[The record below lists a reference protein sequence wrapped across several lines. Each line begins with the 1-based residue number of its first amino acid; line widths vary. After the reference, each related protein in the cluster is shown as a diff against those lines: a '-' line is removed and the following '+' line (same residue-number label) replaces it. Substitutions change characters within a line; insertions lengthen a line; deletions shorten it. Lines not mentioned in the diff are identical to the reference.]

1 MAKTDRY
8 AIEIETRKAQS
19 SINGLKTAVKGF
31 VAILAA
37 RQIVDFGNKIRD
49 SVKNFQTYENQL
61 RLITKSSDDLNR
73 VMGLLQ
79 KAAVDNRTAFGDT
92 VDLFTKLRI
101 STEALGIAEE
111 RVIDVTG
118 KLSKALQLA
127 GADGNT
133 ASSVI
138 RQFGQAMA
146 SGEVRGDEFRSLVEG
161 LGPALAIMAR
171 ESGITVGQLRRM
183 SQAGELTA
191 ETMFKMLENSKAL
204 TAAFAD
210 QKPTLDQLETAL
222 SDSFD
227 RMLAKIA
234 ETSGAT
240 AAYEKLIKNLTVTF
254 NQLAGLETVRDLSP
268 EKILEQVKD
277 GAIKAEDAI
286 NELNKRYIDL
296 LDLGPLDLI
305 LRPGVAVTDQLNG
318 KNKELRTT
326 YKLLIEEIKQLEEAQ
341 KQTTQKA
348 KEEATAQKE
357 LDDALKA
364 IIKPYENVIKKAT
377 EYSKLDFRTPIEKA
391 KDNYELAVKTLESLQ
406 EAQQKLVGSGKDLE
420 NSTVSI
426 EQEIRNA
433 EKAVNG
439 YKEALDKLTAETDT
453 YENFYSNL
461 IKSSQDTVR
470 ETQFAKDAL
479 EQLSRDLEAG
489 KIGPE
494 LYAEAVESINR
505 ALGNVQKEAKKTTE
519 EINKILADAET
530 RKERAFEE
538 VELFGLDGLKK
549 KLREIELEEKRL
561 AKEAEA
567 RIKSQFKDADEAELK
582 KALEEIRKSANETIK
597 SRQDAAKQ
605 LDDLIQQEKE
615 NQRTFEYGWEKA
627 FEDYADNATNAAKQA
642 QRIFEKTTKGMEDA
656 IVNFAKTGKFEFR
669 GFLNS
674 ILEDL
679 LRSQVRQLIAGL
691 FGGGQGGGSV
701 ILGGLKNILGFAN
714 GGIIPSN
721 SPVLVGERGPEL
733 LAGAA
738 GNRVT
743 PTEGIGNNI
752 TYNIN
757 AVDALSFKQLVARDP
772 QFINAVVEQGR
783 RSVPQTRR

>member
-8 AIEIETRKAQS
+8 AIEIETRKAQT

-37 RQIVDFGNKIRD
+37 KQIVDFGNKIRD

-101 STEALGIAEE
+101 STESLGIAEE

-171 ESGITVGQLRRM
+171 ESGVTVGQLRRM

-191 ETMFKMLENSKAL
+191 EAMFKMLENSKAL

-240 AAYEKLIKNLTVTF
+240 RAYESLIKNLTVTF
-254 NQLAGLETVRDLSP
+254 NQLAGLETVRDMSP
-268 EKILEQVKD
+268 EKILEQVRQ

-286 NELNKRYIDL
+286 KELNSRYLDL

-305 LRPGVAVTDQLNG
+305 LRPGVAITDQLNG
-318 KNKELRTT
+318 KNKELRET
-326 YKLLIEEIKQLEEAQ
+326 YKSLIEQIKQLEEAQ
-341 KQTTQKA
+341 QQRTQKA
-348 KEEATAQKE
+348 KEEAAAQKE

-364 IIKPYENVIKKAT
+364 IIKPYENAIKKAT

-391 KDNYELAVKTLESLQ
+391 KDNYELAIKTLESLQ

-453 YENFYSNL
+453 YENFYTNL

-479 EQLSRDLEAG
+479 EQLSRDLQAG

-494 LYAEAVESINR
+494 IYAEAVESINR
-505 ALGNVQKEAKKTTE
+505 ALGKVQKEAKKTTE
-519 EINKILADAET
+519 EINRILSDAED

-538 VELFGLDGLKK
+538 VELHGLEGLKK

-561 AKEAEA
+561 AKEAEE
-567 RIKSQFKDADEAELK
+567 RIKTQFKDADEAELK

-597 SRQDAAKQ
+597 SRQEAAKQ
-605 LDDLIQQEKE
+605 LEDLIQQEKE

-642 QRIFEKTTKGMEDA
+642 QKIFEKTTQSMEDA
-656 IVNFAKTGKFEFR
+656 IVSFAKTGKFEFK

-674 ILEDL
+674 ILEDI
-679 LRSQVRQLIAGL
+679 LRSQIRQLIAGL
-691 FGGGQGGGSV
+691 FGGGQSGGSV

>member
-37 RQIVDFGNKIRD
+37 RQIVEFGNKIRD

-519 EINKILADAET
+519 EINRILADAET

>member
-37 RQIVDFGNKIRD
+37 KQVVDFGNKIRD

-101 STEALGIAEE
+101 STESLGIAEE

-171 ESGITVGQLRRM
+171 ESGVTVGQLRRM

-191 ETMFKMLENSKAL
+191 EAMFKMLENSKAL

-210 QKPTLDQLETAL
+210 QKPTIDQLETAL

-240 AAYEKLIKNLTVTF
+240 RAYENLVKNLTVTF
-254 NQLAGLETVRDLSP
+254 NQLAGLETVRDMSP
-268 EKILEQVKD
+268 EKILEQVRQ

-286 NELNKRYIDL
+286 KELNSRYIDL
-296 LDLGPLDLI
+296 LDLGPLDVI
-305 LRPGVAVTDQLNG
+305 LRPGVAITDQLSG
-318 KNKELRTT
+318 KNKELRDT
-326 YKLLIEEIKQLEEAQ
+326 YKSLIEQIKQLEDAQ
-341 KQTTQKA
+341 KQRTQKA
-348 KEEATAQKE
+348 KEEANAQKE

-364 IIKPYENVIKKAT
+364 IIKPYENAIKKAT

-391 KDNYELAVKTLESLQ
+391 KGNYELAVKTLESLQ

-479 EQLSRDLEAG
+479 EQLSRDLQAG

-494 LYAEAVESINR
+494 VYAEAVEGINR
-505 ALGNVQKEAKKTTE
+505 ALGKVQKEAKKTTE
-519 EINKILADAET
+519 EINRILADAED

-538 VELFGLDGLKK
+538 VELFGLDELKK

-561 AKEAEA
+561 AKAAEE
-567 RIKSQFKDADEAELK
+567 RIKTQFKDADEAELK

-597 SRQDAAKQ
+597 SRQEAAKQ

-642 QRIFEKTTKGMEDA
+642 QRIFEKTTQSMEDA
-656 IVNFAKTGKFEFR
+656 IVSFAKTGKFEFK

-674 ILEDL
+674 ILEDI

-691 FGGGQGGGSV
+691 FGGGQSGGSV

>member
-8 AIEIETRKAQS
+8 AIEIETRKAQT

-37 RQIVDFGNKIRD
+37 KQIVDFGNKIRD

-101 STEALGIAEE
+101 STESLGIAEE

-171 ESGITVGQLRRM
+171 ESGVTVGQLRRM

-191 ETMFKMLENSKAL
+191 EAMFKMLENSKAL

-240 AAYEKLIKNLTVTF
+240 RAYESLIKNLTVTF
-254 NQLAGLETVRDLSP
+254 NQLAGLETVRDMSP
-268 EKILEQVKD
+268 EKILEQVRQ

-286 NELNKRYIDL
+286 KELNSRYLDL

-305 LRPGVAVTDQLNG
+305 LRPGVAITDQLNG
-318 KNKELRTT
+318 KNKELRET
-326 YKLLIEEIKQLEEAQ
+326 YKSLIEQIKQLEEAQ
-341 KQTTQKA
+341 QQRTQKA
-348 KEEATAQKE
+348 KEEAAAQKE

-364 IIKPYENVIKKAT
+364 IIKPYENAIKKAT

-391 KDNYELAVKTLESLQ
+391 KDNYELAIKTLESLQ

-453 YENFYSNL
+453 YENFYTNL
-461 IKSSQDTVR
+461 IKASQDTVR

-479 EQLSRDLEAG
+479 EQLSRDLQAG

-494 LYAEAVESINR
+494 IYAEAVESINR
-505 ALGNVQKEAKKTTE
+505 ALGKVQKEAKKTTE
-519 EINKILADAET
+519 EINRILSDAED

-538 VELFGLDGLKK
+538 VELHGLEGLKK

-561 AKEAEA
+561 AKEAEE
-567 RIKSQFKDADEAELK
+567 RIKTQFKDADEAELK

-597 SRQDAAKQ
+597 SRQEAAKQ
-605 LDDLIQQEKE
+605 LEDLIQQEKE

-642 QRIFEKTTKGMEDA
+642 QKIFEKTTQSMEDA
-656 IVNFAKTGKFEFR
+656 IVSFAKTGKFEFK

-674 ILEDL
+674 ILEDI
-679 LRSQVRQLIAGL
+679 LRSQIRQLITGL
-691 FGGGQGGGSV
+691 FGGGQSGGSV